1 MNILVIPTTD
11 WTRHPV
17 PNRLNFI
24 FDILAKH
31 NNVHIFNFELKK
43 FKDQPSRS
51 TQCQLHNATVFDS
64 VDPSLYYFYN
74 ALPQLFKLK
83 KIVREQNI
91 DVIVS
96 SNILPSF
103 IVNFVKRNI
112 PVVVDYL
119 DHFEESASVYYPES
133 FVGKIVQK
141 GVSFL
146 VRSNLK
152 RANSVI
158 TVTREFESFLR
169 SVGVKEVF
177 VIPNG
182 VDTSAFKV
190 IPTSDA
196 KKDLGLGDKP
206 VIGYVGSLEYWVDLE
221 TVVEA
226 LPELDV
232 TLMVVGPGL
241 FTDYS
246 DKIKEMARSLKV
258 EDKIVFT
265 GRVDYS
271 QLYRYICAM
280 DIGLNP
286 LKSVQKNE
294 ITVGGKVFNYMACG
308 KPVLSSR
315 MKALESLLGNDL
327 FYYDDV
333 LSFRNCVNN
342 LLNSTI
348 ESEKYISVASKF
360 DWASI
365 AEKYESFLRKQ
376 VE

>member
-24 FDILAKH
+24 FDILAKY
-31 NNVHIFNFELKK
+31 NKVHIFNFELKK
-43 FKDQPSRS
+43 FEDQPPRP
-51 TQCQLHNATVFDS
+51 THCQLHNATVFDS

-74 ALPQLFKLK
+74 TLPQLFKLK

-91 DVIVS
+91 DIIVS

-103 IVNFVKRNI
+103 IVNFVKGNV

-119 DHFEESASVYYPES
+119 DHFEESASVYYPKS

-146 VRSNLK
+146 VRFNLK
-152 RANSVI
+152 HANSVI

-169 SVGVKEVF
+169 SVGVKEVC

-196 KKDLGLGDKP
+196 KKDLGLDGKP

-226 LPELDV
+226 LPGLDV

-271 QLYRYICAM
+271 ELYRYICAM

-286 LKSVQKNE
+286 LKSVQKNQ

-348 ESEKYISVASKF
+348 DSEKYISLASKF

-365 AEKYESFLRKQ
+365 AENYESFLNKQ